1 MGANYYRFDKEQTKW
16 NVIPASQATSHDIKL
31 QPKLIEVLDRVK
43 LDLHKDRDIAVIVFG
58 GVGSGKSTLGRLM
71 CRYVA
76 DEKFHPRSHMVRD
89 VNDIARVMRK
99 AKKYEGIVFDE
110 GSGIFGSADTNTKKT
125 KYAQLVL
132 DVCRQK
138 NLFLVI
144 IAPQFHRLTA
154 PVALDRTTFAVR
166 TFFSK
171 GTNERGEFC
180 FYGTKSKAILY
191 EWAKKN
197 HGKLNIPR
205 LKKWYGSFGEDTLF
219 DEEYRKVKDETLNLV
234 LDSFDGPKKK
244 ELTPYEIEQAAKKKI
259 VLNNPDKHI
268 KDIAAMVGVGERTVS
283 TWRKEFKDAIAKQK
297 LIEAYSNSDDKWLLT
312 ATP

>member
-1 MGANYYRFDKEQTKW
+1 MGANYYRLDKEQNKW
-16 NVIPASQATSHDIKL
+16 NVIPASQSTSHDIKL

-76 DEKFHPRSHMVRD
+76 DEKFHPRTHMVRD

-197 HGKLNIPR
+197 HGKINIPR

-244 ELTPYEIEQAAKKKI
+244 ELTPYDIKQETIKQLVMKNLDKSSTELSKVLGVSDRTIRTWKKG
-259 VLNNPDKHI
+259 I
-268 KDIAAMVGVGERTVS
+268 KEELFLQGLQS
-283 TWRKEFKDAIAKQK
+283 K
-297 LIEAYSNSDDKWLLT
+297 YSNTDGNVQLT

>member
-1 MGANYYRFDKEQTKW
+1 MAYYRFDKEQKKW
-16 NVIPASQATSHDIKL
+16 NEIPAEDKQPTDVKLEARLIK
-31 QPKLIEVLDRVK
+31 VLDHVK

-76 DEKFHPRSHMVRD
+76 DEKFHPRTHMVRD
-89 VNDIARVMRK
+89 VNDIARVMRS
-99 AKKYEGIVFDE
+99 AKKYEGVVFDE
-110 GSGIFGSADTNTKKT
+110 ASGIFGSADTNTKKT

-166 TFFSK
+166 TFFHK
-171 GTNERGEFC
+171 KNNVRGKFC
-180 FYGTKSKAILY
+180 FYGTKAKASLY

-205 LKKWYGSFGEDTLF
+205 LKKWHGEFGEDTLF

-244 ELTPYEIEQAAKKKI
+244 ELTPYDIKQQTMKELVMKNLDKTSTELSRVLGVSDRTIRTWKKGIKEELFLKGLQNKY
-259 VLNNPDKHI
+259 LNTDGK
-268 KDIAAMVGVGERTVS
+268 VG
-283 TWRKEFKDAIAKQK
+283 
-297 LIEAYSNSDDKWLLT
+297 LT